1 MEKKYSAKVTFSQL
15 KVTFGDKLQPLQTT
29 MQFTKDV
36 NSFVK
41 KMNLANQYTA
51 NSTLVF
57 K

>member
-36 NSFVK
+36 NCFVK